1 MNWYK
6 TANNSIA
13 SRRATPQELRAVWH
27 RIALAQRGLPEQ
39 AMLDVQKALD
49 SPGLRTVVEHGGDI
63 IHRMTSKYQF
73 STSPDPFGDVSSKLK
88 RILKWL
94 NDPYGFEKEL
104 GEDIAAE
111 AKRTGKTASEIEKNV
126 KEKLGAFGKAHAELP
141 QFNRMH
147 ALANRANKLVGDF
160 RFAEAENQFRELLGL
175 IGNEKES
182 DSIANSIDPKYINSA
197 AVLLLSQFI

>member
-13 SRRATPQELRAVWH
+13 SRPATPQELRTVWH
-27 RIALAQRGLPEQ
+27 RIALAQRGLPEE

-63 IHRMTSKYQF
+63 IHRMTDKYQF
-73 STSPDPFGDVSSKLK
+73 EITSPDPFGDVSSKLK

-94 NDPYGFEKEL
+94 NDPYGFEKEV
-104 GEDIAAE
+104 GEDIDAE

-126 KEKLGAFGKAHAELP
+126 KEKLSAFGKAHAELP

-147 ALANRANKLVGDF
+147 ALANEANALVGDF
-160 RFAEAENQFRELLGL
+160 KFAQAAIRFRELLEL
-175 IGNEKES
+175 VEDEDKS
-182 DSIANSIDPKYINSA
+182 RRIAASIDPAYVNA
-197 AVLLLSQFI
+197 AATNLLVS